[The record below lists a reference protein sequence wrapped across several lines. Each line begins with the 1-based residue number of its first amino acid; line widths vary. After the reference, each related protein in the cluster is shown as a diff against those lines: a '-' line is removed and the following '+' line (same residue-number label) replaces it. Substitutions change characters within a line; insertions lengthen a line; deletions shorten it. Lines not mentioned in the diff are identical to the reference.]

1 MNPNKKEN
9 EMAETPFFSTDDL
22 YPSSHSILTFQQYVD
37 ERWNLQTLGPYDY
50 MAFCKMMKTP
60 EFLDSIK
67 KGYQNK
73 MRELSIENGD
83 THDKSN
89 DDESNKNTTTIE
101 SK

>member
-1 MNPNKKEN
+1 MMNPNEKEN
-9 EMAETPFFSTDDL
+9 EMAETPFFSTDDS
-22 YPSSHSILTFQQYVD
+22 YPSSQKMLTFQQYVD
-37 ERWNLQTLGPYDY
+37 EKWNLQTLGPYDY

-83 THDKSN
+83 KHNDDKS
-89 DDESNKNTTTIE
+89 DKNTT